1 MANSASNT
9 ASALVS
15 AMPVRVLVAS
25 RKTTHFQQHG
35 FVVWMI
41 SNWMA
46 LYSMA
51 VPQSAGTGSS
61 SDYLATSVDCTSS
74 RSAST
79 FATTAAVAVTT
90 AKVTIAKASPM
101 SFKPSVSA
109 ILAPPQDCYPNAY
122 RTDAAIPAAM
132 RLAIAANV
140 QSGRALRVARS
151 VRAFAKIVICLT
163 NSQTLGE
170 LDKKGRSMSVHP
182 DRSHQ
187 LAISHVGISQGS
199 NDADR
204 PRQHPCARLSARP
217 KPDQQQPLAEIPH
230 PFLNSKNAA
239 STFNS
244 VAMKKLLLFPENM
257 IPLCCAVQNE
267 SCRKG
272 SIEELAK
279 LFEDYP

>member
-1 MANSASNT
+1 MSSISAAAT
-9 ASALVS
+9 LVRWL
-15 AMPVRVLVAS
+15 ARQWVGLLVLTVAVVAGSLMWPGEGLVLPSRPPDPLNDGCAPRHAS
-25 RKTTHFQQHG
+25 RPAVARFLQQ
-35 FVVWMI
+35 
-41 SNWMA
+41 S
-46 LYSMA
+46 
-51 VPQSAGTGSS
+51 
-61 SDYLATSVDCTSS
+61 SVDVQETG
-74 RSAST
+74 R
-79 FATTAAVAVTT
+79 
-90 AKVTIAKASPM
+90 P
-101 SFKPSVSA
+101 
-109 ILAPPQDCYPNAY
+109 AY
-122 RTDAAIPAAM
+122 D
-132 RLAIAANV
+132 
-140 QSGRALRVARS
+140 
-151 VRAFAKIVICLT
+151 T